1 MIKDHALIK
10 QASMLADVH
19 KEFTAK
25 LNDAF
30 FRELVN
36 TIPDEFLDW
45 EGGPTNEE
53 IREVYFKFMSN
64 RLAHADIFLKA
75 AQDAR

>member
-10 QASMLADVH
+10 KATKLQEAH
-19 KEFTAK
+19 NEFTAK
-25 LNDAF
+25 LNNKVL
-30 FRELVN
+30 RELVN
-36 TIPDEFLDW
+36 SIPDEFLNW
-45 EGGPTNEE
+45 QEGPSNEE
-53 IREVYFKFMSN
+53 IRDVYYQFLSN